1 MKEVCWEFPLLGTG
15 NQSGNNIAAI
25 TMFKGSGIMDGLARE
40 VCQNSLD
47 AKDKALSPDAP
58 VKVKFE
64 LIEIEKKE
72 YSMFDGYQKAL
83 DSSIDYWST
92 SPLSTPKIMEFLK
105 NVKKA
110 LDLEKIPVL
119 IMSDYNTVGLNG
131 VNAKQ
136 GEKSFWDLLVN
147 VEGLSIKQD
156 ENSAGSFGI
165 GKHAPFAYSSLNLV
179 FYNTLAQ
186 DGGRGFEG
194 VARLV
199 TTQKEYNGTLRPT
212 QPIGKYL
219 FLEDEYTGRPILPT
233 DNCPLSQLDIFN
245 RSEVGTDV
253 AVFGFKTNE
262 YDNWE
267 NSLAIAIIKNFVLAI
282 LNSKLEVEIKSPKIT
297 YIISKSNVESLLFKD
312 FSEEPQLKYTRQI
325 YETLTKVD
333 PIKVTIEEKDDLSIY
348 VKYEDSYAQSLSRF
362 RSTGMLINTTTVDV
376 LPHFSVVIIV
386 NDVGDMVLSKTLR
399 EAEPPQHT
407 EWRAKNI
414 TDNTPLKNRAARDLR
429 KIGKEIQ
436 RILDEFEKA
445 DITDKMDAG
454 VGNFLPDATDDSGSR
469 EGNDGLKTDIKIH
482 EISTY
487 DGKIIYSHRQY
498 ETAESGEGVSTS
510 KLGIKT
516 GKKKRKKKKLVK
528 ITVVEPK
535 TGGNKGVVS
544 GSGNVKIITPKIIDQ
559 RIFYKAANKYQ
570 FYVNSPQDY
579 SRVFL
584 QFYAGRDD
592 DKIDSIV
599 VKNVKQENIPRME
612 VNSQKIG
619 PISLHQGD
627 NTLFIEFENS
637 EIMAL
642 VPVFTMEVTNEKQRD

>member
-1 MKEVCWEFPLLGTG
+1 MKEVCWDFPLLGTG

-47 AKDKALSPDAP
+47 AKDKTLPPDTP

-64 LIEIEKKE
+64 LVEIEKKE
-72 YSMFDGYQKAL
+72 YSMFEGYQKAL
-83 DSSIDYWST
+83 ESSIDYWST
-92 SPLSTPKIMEFLK
+92 SPLSTPKIMEFLG

-165 GKHAPFAYSSLNLV
+165 GKNAPFAYSALNLV

-219 FLEDEYTGRPILPT
+219 YLEDEYTGRPILPT

-245 RSEVGTDV
+245 RNEIGTDV

-262 YDNWE
+262 YEDWE
-267 NSLAIAIIKNFVLAI
+267 RNIAIAIIKNFVLAI

-312 FSEEPQLKYTRQI
+312 FSDEPQLKYTRQV

-348 VKYEDSYAQSLSRF
+348 VKYEDAYAQSLSRF

-386 NDVGDMVLSKTLR
+386 NDVGEMGLSKTLR

-407 EWRAKNI
+407 EWKAKNI
-414 TDNTPLKNRAARDLR
+414 TDNAPLKNRAARDLR

-454 VGNFLPDATDDSGSR
+454 IGNYLPDSTDESGSH
-469 EGNDGLKTDIKIH
+469 EGNDGLKTDIKIN

-487 DGKIIYSHRQY
+487 DGRVMYNRQY
-498 ETAESGEGVSTS
+498 ETAESGEGAKTPKS
-510 KLGIKT
+510 GIKT
-516 GKKKRKKKKLVK
+516 GRKKRKKKKPVQ
-528 ITVVEPK
+528 IPVVEPK
-535 TGGNKGVVS
+535 KGENKGVIS
-544 GSGNVKIITPKIIDQ
+544 GTGKVKIISPKIIEQ

-592 DKIDSIV
+592 DKNDPVV
-599 VKNVKQENIPRME
+599 VKNVKLENIPRIE

-642 VPVFTMEVTNEKQRD
+642 IPVFTMEVTNEKQSD

>member
-1 MKEVCWEFPLLGTG
+1 MKEVCWDFPLLGTG

-47 AKDKALSPDAP
+47 AKDKSLPPDTP

-64 LIEIEKKE
+64 LVEIEKKE
-72 YSMFDGYQKAL
+72 YSMFEGYQKAL
-83 DSSIDYWST
+83 ESSIDYWAN
-92 SPLSTPKIMEFLK
+92 SPLRTSKIMEFLD

-110 LDLEKIPVL
+110 LNLEKIPVL
-119 IMSDYNTVGLNG
+119 IMSDYNTVGLKG
-131 VNAKQ
+131 VNAEQ

-147 VEGLSIKQD
+147 VEGLSDKQD

-165 GKHAPFAYSSLNLV
+165 GKNAPFAYSALNLV

-199 TTQKEYNGTLRPT
+199 TTQKEYNGTFRPT

-219 FLEDEYTGRPILPT
+219 YLEDEYTGRPILPT

-245 RSEVGTDV
+245 RKEIGTDV

-262 YDNWE
+262 YEDWE
-267 NSLAIAIIKNFVLAI
+267 RNIAIAIIKNFVLAI

-312 FSEEPQLKYTRQI
+312 FSDEPQLKYTRQI

-348 VKYEDSYAQSLSRF
+348 VKYEDAYAQSLSRF
-362 RSTGMLINTTTVDV
+362 RSTGMLINTTFGDV

-386 NDVGDMVLSKTLR
+386 NDVGEMRLSKTLR

-407 EWRAKNI
+407 EWKAKNI
-414 TDNTPLKNRAARDLR
+414 TDNAPLKNRAARDLR

-454 VGNFLPDATDDSGSR
+454 IGNYLPDSTDESGSH
-469 EGNDGLKTDIKIH
+469 EGNDGLKTDIKIN

-487 DGKIIYSHRQY
+487 DGRVMYNRQY
-498 ETAESGEGVSTS
+498 ETAESGEGAKTPKS
-510 KLGIKT
+510 GIKT
-516 GKKKRKKKKLVK
+516 GKKKRKKKKPVQ
-528 ITVVEPK
+528 IPVVEPK
-535 TGGNKGVVS
+535 TGENKGVIL
-544 GSGNVKIITPKIIDQ
+544 GNGKVKIVSPKIIDQ

-592 DKIDSIV
+592 DKNDPVV
-599 VKNVKQENIPRME
+599 VKNVKLENIPRID

-619 PISLHQGD
+619 PISLRQGD

-642 VPVFTMEVTNEKQRD
+642 VPVFTMEVTNEKQSD

>member
-1 MKEVCWEFPLLGTG
+1 MKEVCWDFPLLGTG

-47 AKDKALSPDAP
+47 AKDKTLPPDIP

-64 LIEIEKKE
+64 LVEIEKKE
-72 YSMFDGYQKAL
+72 YSMFEGYQKAL
-83 DSSIDYWST
+83 ESSIDYWST
-92 SPLSTPKIMEFLK
+92 SPLSTPKIMEFLG

-165 GKHAPFAYSSLNLV
+165 GKNAPFAYSALNLV

-219 FLEDEYTGRPILPT
+219 YLEDEYTGRPILPT

-245 RSEVGTDV
+245 RNEIGTDV

-262 YDNWE
+262 YEDWE
-267 NSLAIAIIKNFVLAI
+267 RNIAIAIIKNFVLAI

-312 FSEEPQLKYTRQI
+312 FSDEPQLKYTRQV

-348 VKYEDSYAQSLSRF
+348 VKYEDAYAQSLSRF

-386 NDVGDMVLSKTLR
+386 NDVGEMGLSKTLR

-407 EWRAKNI
+407 EWKAKNI
-414 TDNTPLKNRAARDLR
+414 TDNAPLKNRAARDLR

-454 VGNFLPDATDDSGSR
+454 IGNYLPDSTDESGSH
-469 EGNDGLKTDIKIH
+469 EGNDGLKTDIKIN

-487 DGKIIYSHRQY
+487 DGRVMYNRQY
-498 ETAESGEGVSTS
+498 ETAESGEGAKTPKS
-510 KLGIKT
+510 GIKT
-516 GKKKRKKKKLVK
+516 GRKKRKKKKPVQ
-528 ITVVEPK
+528 IPVVEPK
-535 TGGNKGVVS
+535 KGENKGIIS
-544 GSGNVKIITPKIIDQ
+544 GTGKVKIVSPKIIEQ

-592 DKIDSIV
+592 DKNDPVV
-599 VKNVKQENIPRME
+599 VKNVKLENIPRIE

-642 VPVFTMEVTNEKQRD
+642 VPVFTMEVTNEKQSD

>member
-297 YIISKSNVESLLFKD
+297 YTISKSNVESLLFKD

-399 EAEPPQHT
+399 ESEPPQHT

>member
-1 MKEVCWEFPLLGTG
+1 MKEVCWDFPLLGTG

-47 AKDKALSPDAP
+47 AKDKSLPPDTP

-64 LIEIEKKE
+64 LVEIEKKE
-72 YSMFDGYQKAL
+72 YSMFEGYQKAL

-92 SPLSTPKIMEFLK
+92 SPLRTPKIMEFLG

-119 IMSDYNTVGLNG
+119 IMSDYNTVGLKG

-147 VEGLSIKQD
+147 VEGLSDKQD

-165 GKHAPFAYSSLNLV
+165 GKNAPFAYSALNLV

-219 FLEDEYTGRPILPT
+219 YLEDEYTGRPILPI

-245 RSEVGTDV
+245 RNEIGTDV

-262 YDNWE
+262 YEDWE
-267 NSLAIAIIKNFVLAI
+267 RNIAIAIIKNFVLAI

-297 YIISKSNVESLLFKD
+297 YNISKSNVENLLFKD
-312 FSEEPQLKYTRQI
+312 FSDEPQLKYTRQI

-348 VKYEDSYAQSLSRF
+348 VKYEDTYAQSLSRF
-362 RSTGMLINTTTVDV
+362 RSTGMLINTTIDDV

-386 NDVGDMVLSKTLR
+386 NDVGEMRLSKTLR

-407 EWRAKNI
+407 EWKAKNI
-414 TDNTPLKNRAARDLR
+414 TDNAPLKRFTENKKR
-429 KIGKEIQ
+429 
-436 RILDEFEKA
+436 
-445 DITDKMDAG
+445 
-454 VGNFLPDATDDSGSR
+454 N
-469 EGNDGLKTDIKIH
+469 
-482 EISTY
+482 STY
-487 DGKIIYSHRQY
+487 
-498 ETAESGEGVSTS
+498 
-510 KLGIKT
+510 LG
-516 GKKKRKKKKLVK
+516 
-528 ITVVEPK
+528 
-535 TGGNKGVVS
+535 
-544 GSGNVKIITPKIIDQ
+544 
-559 RIFYKAANKYQ
+559 
-570 FYVNSPQDY
+570 
-579 SRVFL
+579 
-584 QFYAGRDD
+584 
-592 DKIDSIV
+592 
-599 VKNVKQENIPRME
+599 
-612 VNSQKIG
+612 
-619 PISLHQGD
+619 
-627 NTLFIEFENS
+627 
-637 EIMAL
+637 
-642 VPVFTMEVTNEKQRD
+642 

>member
-1 MKEVCWEFPLLGTG
+1 M
-15 NQSGNNIAAI
+15 
-25 TMFKGSGIMDGLARE
+25 
-40 VCQNSLD
+40 
-47 AKDKALSPDAP
+47 
-58 VKVKFE
+58 
-64 LIEIEKKE
+64 
-72 YSMFDGYQKAL
+72 
-83 DSSIDYWST
+83 
-92 SPLSTPKIMEFLK
+92 
-105 NVKKA
+105 
-110 LDLEKIPVL
+110 
-119 IMSDYNTVGLNG
+119 
-131 VNAKQ
+131 
-136 GEKSFWDLLVN
+136 VN

-165 GKHAPFAYSSLNLV
+165 GKNAPFAYSALNLV

-219 FLEDEYTGRPILPT
+219 FLEDEYTGRPILPS
-233 DNCPLSQLDIFN
+233 DNCPLAQLDIFN
-245 RSEVGTDV
+245 RSEIGTDV

-262 YDNWE
+262 YEDWE
-267 NSLAIAIIKNFVLAI
+267 RNIAIAILKNFVLAI
-282 LNSKLEVEIKSPKIT
+282 LNSKLEVEIKSSKIT
-297 YIISKSNVESLLFKD
+297 YTISKSNVESLLFKD

-325 YETLTKVD
+325 YETLTNVN

-348 VKYEDSYAQSLSRF
+348 VKYEDAYAQSLSRF

-386 NDVGDMVLSKTLR
+386 NDVGEMGLSKTLR

-407 EWRAKNI
+407 EWKAKNI
-414 TDNTPLKNRAARDLR
+414 TDNAPLKNRATKDLR

-454 VGNFLPDATDDSGSR
+454 IGNYLPDSTDESVSQ
-469 EGNDGLKTDIKIH
+469 EGNDGLKTDIKIN

-487 DGKIIYSHRQY
+487 DGRVVYNRQY
-498 ETAESGEGVSTS
+498 EAAESGEGTKTPKS
-510 KLGIKT
+510 GIKT
-516 GKKKRKKKKLVK
+516 GKKKRKKKKPDK
-528 ITVVEPK
+528 ISVVEPK
-535 TGGNKGVVS
+535 KGSNKGVVS
-544 GSGNVKIITPKIIDQ
+544 GNGKVKIVSPKIIDQ

-592 DKIDSIV
+592 DKNDPVI
-599 VKNVKQENIPRME
+599 VKNVKMENIPRID

-627 NTLFIEFENS
+627 NTLFIEFENN

-642 VPVFTMEVTNEKQRD
+642 VPVFTMEVTNEKQSD

>member
-1 MKEVCWEFPLLGTG
+1 MKEVCWDFPLLGTG

-47 AKDKALSPDAP
+47 AKDKSLPPDTP

-64 LIEIEKKE
+64 IVEIEKKE
-72 YSMFDGYQKAL
+72 YSMFEGYQKAL
-83 DSSIDYWST
+83 ESSIDYWEK
-92 SPLSTPKIMEFLK
+92 SPLRTSKIMEFLD

-119 IMSDYNTVGLNG
+119 IMSDYNTVGLKG
-131 VNAKQ
+131 VNAEQ

-147 VEGLSIKQD
+147 VEGLSDKQD

-165 GKHAPFAYSSLNLV
+165 GKNAPFAYSALNLV

-199 TTQKEYNGTLRPT
+199 TTRKEYNGTFRPT

-219 FLEDEYTGRPILPT
+219 YLEDEYTGRPILPT

-245 RSEVGTDV
+245 RKEIGTDV

-262 YDNWE
+262 YEDWE
-267 NSLAIAIIKNFVLAI
+267 RNIAIAIIKNFVLAI

-297 YIISKSNVESLLFKD
+297 YIISKSNVERLLFKD
-312 FSEEPQLKYTRQI
+312 FSDEPQLKYTRQI

-348 VKYEDSYAQSLSRF
+348 VKYEDAYAQSLSRF

-386 NDVGDMVLSKTLR
+386 NDVGEMGLSKTLR

-407 EWRAKNI
+407 EWKAKNI
-414 TDNTPLKNRAARDLR
+414 TDNAPLKNRAARDLR
-429 KIGKEIQ
+429 KIRKEIQ

-454 VGNFLPDATDDSGSR
+454 IGNYLPDSTDESGSH
-469 EGNDGLKTDIKIH
+469 EGNDGLKTDIKIN

-487 DGKIIYSHRQY
+487 DGRVMYNRQY
-498 ETAESGEGVSTS
+498 ETAESGEGAKTPKS
-510 KLGIKT
+510 GIKT
-516 GKKKRKKKKLVK
+516 GKKKRRKRNRFKFRL
-528 ITVVEPK
+528 
-535 TGGNKGVVS
+535 S
-544 GSGNVKIITPKIIDQ
+544 
-559 RIFYKAANKYQ
+559 
-570 FYVNSPQDY
+570 
-579 SRVFL
+579 
-584 QFYAGRDD
+584 
-592 DKIDSIV
+592 
-599 VKNVKQENIPRME
+599 
-612 VNSQKIG
+612 SQKKERIKA
-619 PISLHQGD
+619 
-627 NTLFIEFENS
+627 LFRE
-637 EIMAL
+637 
-642 VPVFTMEVTNEKQRD
+642 TGK

>member
-1 MKEVCWEFPLLGTG
+1 MKEVCWDFPLLGTG

-47 AKDKALSPDAP
+47 AKDKSLPPDTP

-64 LIEIEKKE
+64 LVEIEKKE
-72 YSMFDGYQKAL
+72 YPMFEGYQKAL
-83 DSSIDYWST
+83 ESSIDYWST
-92 SPLSTPKIMEFLK
+92 SPLSTPKIMEFLG

-165 GKHAPFAYSSLNLV
+165 GKNAPFAYSALNLV

-219 FLEDEYTGRPILPT
+219 YLEDEYTRRPILPI

-245 RSEVGTDV
+245 RNEIGTDV

-262 YDNWE
+262 YEDWE
-267 NSLAIAIIKNFVLAI
+267 RNIAIAIIKNFVLAI

-312 FSEEPQLKYTRQI
+312 FSDEPQLKYTRQI
-325 YETLTKVD
+325 YETLTGVD
-333 PIKVTIEEKDDLSIY
+333 PIKVSIEEKDDLSIY
-348 VKYEDSYAQSLSRF
+348 VKYEDAYAQSLARF

-386 NDVGDMVLSKTLR
+386 NDVGEMGLSKTLR

-407 EWRAKNI
+407 EWKAKNI
-414 TDNTPLKNRAARDLR
+414 TDNAPLKNRAARDLR

-454 VGNFLPDATDDSGSR
+454 IGNYLPDSTDESGSH
-469 EGNDGLKTDIKIH
+469 EGNDGLKTDIKIN

-487 DGKIIYSHRQY
+487 DGRVMYNRQY
-498 ETAESGEGVSTS
+498 ETAESGEGAKTPKS
-510 KLGIKT
+510 GIKT
-516 GKKKRKKKKLVK
+516 GRKKRKKKKPVQ
-528 ITVVEPK
+528 IPVVEPK
-535 TGGNKGVVS
+535 KGENKGIIS
-544 GSGNVKIITPKIIDQ
+544 GTGKVKIVSPKIIEQ

-592 DKIDSIV
+592 DKNDPVV
-599 VKNVKQENIPRME
+599 VKNVKLENIPRIE

-642 VPVFTMEVTNEKQRD
+642 VPVFTMEVTNEKQSD

>member
-199 TTQKEYNGTLRPT
+199 TTQKEYNGTLRTT